1 MKRTLAKR
9 RDPNALDVKSRDV
22 ADGKAHAQKTGLLD
36 ARPEEDPVFELHG
49 ADGGQVPAENFPR
62 FYLTAK
68 KPRKGGKTGNQNF
81 HKANA
86 LVHNQPQTVMTVTQ
100 QKLTNILL
108 KHAQLNT
115 PIEPEMWSMSVSDM
129 LGQLNIETRNLEH
142 LGKTIDAMMNIKV
155 RWDVFEE
162 YGLAKHYAVVFPY
175 AKIYNGKVTFKIER
189 EAIKLLQANQ
199 SYTNLDLREM
209 SQLNKVC
216 SVPLYELACRYL
228 GIGASRWLTW
238 EELRDMLVAAE
249 KIPLSASKWATFNER
264 YLSPALQDI
273 NTATAL
279 FVEMEVKKEGRKVTH
294 VRLHAQ
300 RHQGAL
306 ENTASRADKAQR
318 NALMQKMQEIGV
330 LDRAARR
337 FMEQYSEEE
346 IQGALSHTQWRLT
359 ASKLRSL
366 LRPGLYFA
374 NSLKKKLYNEA
385 PQAGGVG
392 TTVELFPVIDG
403 LAKKKNEP
411 SNGVVAN
418 TSTKGREKL
427 VKAVV
432 KQRMLDV
439 KVILGE
445 MSKGDLLELHEEYN
459 ARITVA
465 ALRIKE
471 GTNKAGVRAAFH
483 DWYAKRLYGEVTDA
497 EIVQT
502 MARIYA
508 EQPS

>member
-1 MKRTLAKR
+1 MKR
-9 RDPNALDVKSRDV
+9 DHNALDVKSRDV
-22 ADGKAHAQKTGLLD
+22 ADGKVDRKKTVSPD
-36 ARPEEDPVFELHG
+36 ATSKEDPVLELQG
-49 ADGGQVPAENFPR
+49 TDGRQVPAENFPR

-68 KPRKGGKTGNQNF
+68 KPRKGGKAGNQNF

-108 KHAQLNT
+108 KHAQLHT

-216 SVPLYELACRYL
+216 SVPLYELASRYL
-228 GIGASRWLTW
+228 GIGTSRWLAW
-238 EELRDMLVAAE
+238 DELRDMLVAAE

-273 NTATAL
+273 NTATPL
-279 FVEMEVKKEGRKVTH
+279 FVEIEVKKEGRKVTH

-300 RHQGAL
+300 RHRGAL
-306 ENTASRADKAQR
+306 ENTASRTDKAQR
-318 NALMQKMQEIGV
+318 SALMQKMQDLGV

-337 FMEQYSEEE
+337 FMEQFSEEE
-346 IQGALSHTQWRLT
+346 IEGALAHTQWRLG

-374 NSLKKKLYNEA
+374 NSLKKNLYKEA

-403 LAKKKNEP
+403 LTKKKNEP
-411 SNGVVAN
+411 GKGEVAN
-418 TSTKGREKL
+418 TSAKGREKL

-445 MSKGDLLELHEEYN
+445 MSKGDLLDLYEEYN
-459 ARITVA
+459 ARLSVT

-508 EQPS
+508 GQPS